1 MYNLSP
7 AAYIWTHGYL
17 RTIQV
22 GIQSA
27 HVVAE
32 LFVKYQGHGAQS
44 DMPDSMA
51 YEWASSHKAIRLLN
65 GGTGTM
71 FQSNYAEMITLGE
84 KYDFEVAHF
93 VEPDFYDQM
102 TAFGL
107 ILDPRTIYDID
118 HQRDILRNQ
127 GYTNNDRE
135 MDEFPL
141 VQFLKRCR
149 SAD

>member
-1 MYNLSP
+1 MYKLTP

-32 LFVKYQGHGAQS
+32 LFVNYQAHTARA
-44 DMPDSMA
+44 DEDDSLTYQWADA
-51 YEWASSHKAIRLLN
+51 YKTIRLLN

-71 FQSNYAEMITLGE
+71 FEENFNEFQILCNTHNLEHAWF
-84 KYDFEVAHF
+84 K
-93 VEPDFYDQM
+93 EPDLNNIV
-102 TAFGL
+102 TGFGL
-107 ILDPRTIYDID
+107 ILDPVNIADIEM
-118 HQRDILRNQ
+118 QRQVLLSR
-127 GYTNNDRE
+127 GFVESDRE
-135 MDEFPL
+135 MDASPL
-141 VQFLKRCR
+141 IQFLKRCR